1 MIIGGLAVFFMI
13 KKQLMNQ
20 MRAITYTQYGPPE
33 VVRLTQVPKPV
44 PQNKQLLVKVMAT
57 TVNRTDCG
65 FRSAQYFISRFFSG
79 LLKPKFNILGCE
91 YAGVVEAV
99 GAEVTDYKVG
109 DKVVGYNDYKFGG
122 HAEYRL
128 CDQREYLTLMPSNL
142 SFEEAAPLLEGSHYA
157 LCDLRAAK
165 IKKGDNVLINGGTG
179 AIGSAAVQLA
189 KYYGATVTAI
199 CHEEYQNLVGS
210 LGADRVIA
218 YNLEDFT
225 QLPEQFDI
233 VFDAVGK
240 SSFGKCKPILKEN
253 GVYMSTELGRR
264 SENVFLAIL
273 SRFRKG
279 KKVLFPIPLIKQED
293 VVFLKELAE
302 AGKFKPLIDRIYPL
316 EEVVE
321 AYRYVET
328 GQKIGNVVITI

>member
-1 MIIGGLAVFFMI
+1 MDF
-13 KKQLMNQ
+13 
-20 MRAITYTQYGPPE
+20 MRAMVHKDYGPPE
-33 VVRLTQVPKPV
+33 VVKLMQVPKPT
-44 PQNKQLLVKVMAT
+44 PSKKQLLIKVMAT

-65 FRSAQYFISRFFSG
+65 FRSAEYFISRFFSG
-79 LLKPKFNILGCE
+79 LLKPKFNVLGCE
-91 YAGVVEAV
+91 YAGIVEEV
-99 GAEVTDYKVG
+99 GSEVTQYKVG
-109 DKVVGYNDYKFGG
+109 DRVVGYNDYHFGS
-122 HAEYRL
+122 HAEYVVRS
-128 CDQREYLTLMPSNL
+128 QNENLTRMPSNL

-165 IKKGDNVLINGGTG
+165 IKKGDNVLINGATG

-189 KYYGATVTAI
+189 KYFGATVTAV
-199 CHEEYQNLVGS
+199 CHEDYLNLVGS

-225 QLPEQFDI
+225 QLSEQFDI

-240 SSFGKCKPILKEN
+240 SSFGKCKAILKEN
-253 GVYMSTELGRR
+253 GAYMSTELGRR
-264 SENVFLAIL
+264 SENVTLAIA

-279 KKVLFPIPLIKQED
+279 RKVLFPIPLIKKED

>member
-1 MIIGGLAVFFMI
+1 
-13 KKQLMNQ
+13 MNP
-20 MRAITYTQYGPPE
+20 MRAMVHQQYGPPE

-44 PQNKQLLVKVMAT
+44 PQRKQLLVKVMAT

-79 LLKPKFNILGCE
+79 LLKPKFNVLGCE

-99 GAEVTDYKVG
+99 GPDVTQYKVG

-128 CDQREYLTLMPSNL
+128 CNQNENLTLMPSNW

-165 IKKGDNVLINGGTG
+165 IKTGDNVLINGGTG

-189 KYYGATVTAI
+189 KHFGATVTAV
-199 CHEEYQNLVGS
+199 CHGDYLNLVGS

-225 QLPEQFDI
+225 KLPEHFDI

-253 GVYMSTELGRR
+253 GVYMPTELGKR
-264 SENVFLAIL
+264 SENLFLAL
-273 SRFRKG
+273 ASRFRKG

-293 VVFLKELAE
+293 VVFLKDLAE
-302 AGKFKPLIDRIYPL
+302 AGKFKPLIDRVYPL
-316 EEVVE
+316 EQIVE
-321 AYRYVET
+321 AYHYVES

>member
-1 MIIGGLAVFFMI
+1 
-13 KKQLMNQ
+13 MNP
-20 MRAITYTQYGPPE
+20 MRAMVHQQYGPPE

-44 PQNKQLLVKVMAT
+44 PQRKQLLVKVMAT

-79 LLKPKFNILGCE
+79 LLKPKFNVLGCE

-99 GAEVTDYKVG
+99 GPDVTQYKVG

-128 CDQREYLTLMPSNL
+128 CNQNENLTLMPSNW

-165 IKKGDNVLINGGTG
+165 IKTGDNVLINGGTG

-189 KYYGATVTAI
+189 KHFGATVTAV
-199 CHEEYQNLVGS
+199 CHGDYLNLVGS

-225 QLPEQFDI
+225 KLPEHFDI

-253 GVYMSTELGRR
+253 GVYMSTELGKK
-264 SENVFLAIL
+264 SENVVLAVT

-279 KKVLFPIPLIKQED
+279 KKVLFPIPLIKKED

-316 EEVVE
+316 EQVVE
-321 AYRYVET
+321 AYHYVES
-328 GQKIGNVVITI
+328 GQKIGNVVITL